1 MKKSAVFALTMV
13 MLMSAVACGTEDKE
27 ADNIQ
32 SDLSQTAENTE
43 ASTDVYGRPLIESA
57 IPSDL
62 SFNGEGVTIFL
73 RQQTSI
79 FDTVGEFVAESEN
92 GEVVNDA
99 VYKRNLEAQE
109 QLNIKLNYSIQP
121 GGVDF
126 GQYATAL
133 RKSNMSGDQAY
144 DILAMY
150 AYFAVAIT
158 SEKLTYNLCEL
169 PYFEP
174 EKPWW
179 NKSFTEEMTLFDQ
192 LYFAAGDLSLTSTQC
207 IHAIFFN
214 KQLVKD
220 YFGNLNLYNVVEEG
234 KWTIDYFYDLV
245 KGVYA
250 DLNGNS
256 QVDEADMYAVGL
268 SGVSTPVDAY
278 LDAFDLKITEKDSE
292 GIPRLVYKNERTISA
307 FEKIYNLTFNNT
319 GVGYYPATVET
330 YLLMQDKFNNSE
342 TMFLFDMFHATNRL
356 RNMKDDYGV
365 LPMIK
370 YDEAQSGYYTNV
382 SDIYSLLAVTSDTK
396 NPEVTGAVF
405 ELLSQKSYEHV
416 TPAYFEIALKR
427 KYASTDIDAQM
438 YDLIRAGTRYNF
450 GLVYSNCISNPIWIW
465 RGLIISKSNDFVS
478 TFTSSE
484 KIIEKQLEQIV
495 EFYMENK

>member
-1 MKKSAVFALTMV
+1 MKRFAVFVLATVL
-13 MLMSAVACGTEDKE
+13 LMSAATCGTKVEE
-27 ADNIQ
+27 AGNIL
-32 SDLSQTAENTE
+32 SDISQTDENPEAE
-43 ASTDVYGRPLIESA
+43 TDIYGRPLIESA
-57 IPSDL
+57 IP
-62 SFNGEGVTIFL
+62 GELRFGGDEVTIFL

-79 FDTVGEFVAESEN
+79 FDTAGEFIAESEN

-99 VYKRNLEAQE
+99 VYRRNLEVQE

-126 GQYATAL
+126 GQYATSL
-133 RKSNMSGDQAY
+133 RKSNMAGDQAY

-150 AYFAVAIT
+150 AYFAVTIT
-158 SEKLTYNLCEL
+158 SEKLMYNLCDL
-169 PYFEP
+169 PYFAP

-179 NKSFTEEMTLFDQ
+179 NKSFTDEMTLFDQ
-192 LYFAAGDLSLTSTQC
+192 LYFAVGDLSLTSTQC

-214 KQLVKD
+214 KQLIGD
-220 YFGNLNLYNVVEEG
+220 YFGDLNLYNAVEEG

-256 QVDEADMYAVGL
+256 EIDGDDMYGVAL
-268 SGVSTPVDAY
+268 NGVSTPVDAY
-278 LDAFDLKITEKDSE
+278 LDAFDLKITEKDSD
-292 GIPRLVYKNERTISA
+292 GIPKLVYKNERTISA
-307 FEKIYNLTFNNT
+307 YEKIYNLMFNNT
-319 GVGYYPATVET
+319 GVGFYPATIES
-330 YLLMQDKFNNSE
+330 YLLVQDKFNNSE

-356 RNMKDDYGV
+356 RNMNDAYGV

-382 SDIYSLLAVTSDTK
+382 SDIYSLLGVMSDTK
-396 NPEVTGAVF
+396 NPEITGAVF

-427 KYASTDIDAQM
+427 KYASDDIDAQM
-438 YDLIRAGTRYNF
+438 YDLIRAGTRFNF
-450 GLVYSNCISNPIWIW
+450 GLVYSCSISNPIWIW
-465 RGLIISKSNDFVS
+465 RALLNSKNNDFVS
-478 TFTSSE
+478 TFTASE
-484 KIIEKQLEQIV
+484 KVIAKQLEQV
-495 EFYMENK
+495 VDFYVKNK